1 MLLRGIMPNDLMFL
15 YENFSVSLQL
25 KIKSMSRR
33 NCQSIQALPLL
44 KKYQAPFARVSCLE
58 DPSTRNSEYGKA
70 PPASLQTTAYAEPL
84 KVHVSDPKSWK
95 LEKFHEAI
103 DKSQVKE
110 SSKGFK
116 RLLKFGKKSH
126 TTSERSNYTPS
137 LPCGS
142 SNQSKSAK
150 YN

>member
-1 MLLRGIMPNDLMFL
+1 
-15 YENFSVSLQL
+15 
-25 KIKSMSRR
+25 MSRR

-103 DKSQVKE
+103 DKSRVKE

-126 TTSERSNYTPS
+126 TTSERNGELDNGSVNGTEPDNSVMKIASSSEGKSNYTPS